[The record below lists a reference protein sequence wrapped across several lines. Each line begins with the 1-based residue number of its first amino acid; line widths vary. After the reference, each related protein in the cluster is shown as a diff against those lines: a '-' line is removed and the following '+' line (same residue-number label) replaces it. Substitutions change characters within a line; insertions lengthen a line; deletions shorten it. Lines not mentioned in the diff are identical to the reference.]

1 MSWRVLG
8 VAASFFWQGGI
19 WSCLMSLL
27 TPVITIL
34 MLLMIVPCIID
45 CLIHF
50 VSVQVNKLQYA
61 VPVQQG
67 YIKLHLILENI
78 THP

>member
-1 MSWRVLG
+1 
-8 VAASFFWQGGI
+8 
-19 WSCLMSLL
+19 MSLL